1 LLHDP
6 TPCVIRE
13 YEKAD
18 NISGLDDY
26 ALTELDAW
34 SGIMQQM
41 EGLEEQLEQYT
52 NITLT
57 NKSVNS
63 FIFLQASLS
72 KFVSR

>member
-1 LLHDP
+1 MKNYKQMWMSLRNGLSMQ
-6 TPCVIRE
+6 IRD

-52 NITLT
+52 RE
-57 NKSVNS
+57 
-63 FIFLQASLS
+63 S
-72 KFVSR
+72 KNGN

>member
-1 LLHDP
+1 MQ
-6 TPCVIRE
+6 IRE

-52 NITLT
+52 RE
-57 NKSVNS
+57 
-63 FIFLQASLS
+63 S
-72 KFVSR
+72 KNGN